1 MDYSLIMLEELQ
13 KLENLSEDYKGELK
27 FLSKKIRKDF
37 WNTDYNTEK
46 LAKLLHIING
56 TYEMVF
62 NYIGYFEL
70 SCIIEYV
77 KLLAKY
83 CCVICPDL
91 NADYYN
97 QLIDDI
103 HMENGAYDT
112 MIKRIESINNP
123 NFFFMN
129 YNKQDLH
136 VKDFLMVPKY
146 FFSPEIIEKRKPLSD
161 TARRAGWVGC
171 NIVLKQIPEEGR
183 IFIVKNEIEIPQK
196 EIISKVK
203 RTDFIKQYK
212 LDARGW
218 VLDVLNC
225 VNQIEG
231 RDFTLEQMYKFE
243 DVLSKKHP
251 DNNHIKDKIR
261 QKLQILRDKGILE
274 FRGRGHY
281 RKI

>member
-1 MDYSLIMLEELQ
+1 MNLTMDDKVAENYKSNSQKIRVITEQWVSNNLFCPYCGKEKIAHFENNRPVADFYCPDCAEE
-13 KLENLSEDYKGELK
+13 YELK
-27 FLSKKIRKDF
+27 SK
-37 WNTDYNTEK
+37 
-46 LAKLLHIING
+46 NG
-56 TYEMVF
+56 T
-62 NYIGYFEL
+62 
-70 SCIIEYV
+70 IENKV
-77 KLLAKY
+77 N
-83 CCVICPDL
+83 D
-91 NADYYN
+91 
-97 QLIDDI
+97 
-103 HMENGAYDT
+103 GAYDT

-146 FFSPEIIEKRKPLSD
+146 FCSPEIIEKRKPLSD
-161 TARRAGWVGC
+161 TARRTGWVGC
-171 NIVLKQIPEEGR
+171 NIVLKQIPQEGR

>member
-1 MDYSLIMLEELQ
+1 M
-13 KLENLSEDYKGELK
+13 
-27 FLSKKIRKDF
+27 
-37 WNTDYNTEK
+37 
-46 LAKLLHIING
+46 
-56 TYEMVF
+56 
-62 NYIGYFEL
+62 
-70 SCIIEYV
+70 
-77 KLLAKY
+77 
-83 CCVICPDL
+83 
-91 NADYYN
+91 
-97 QLIDDI
+97 
-103 HMENGAYDT
+103 
-112 MIKRIESINNP
+112 
-123 NFFFMN
+123 
-129 YNKQDLH
+129 
-136 VKDFLMVPKY
+136 
-146 FFSPEIIEKRKPLSD
+146 
-161 TARRAGWVGC
+161 
-171 NIVLKQIPEEGR
+171 KQIPEEGR

>member
-1 MDYSLIMLEELQ
+1 MDDKVAENYKSNSQKIRIITEQWVSNNLFCPYCGKEKIAHFENNRPVADFYCPDCAEE
-13 KLENLSEDYKGELK
+13 YELK
-27 FLSKKIRKDF
+27 SK
-37 WNTDYNTEK
+37 
-46 LAKLLHIING
+46 NG
-56 TYEMVF
+56 T
-62 NYIGYFEL
+62 
-70 SCIIEYV
+70 IENKV
-77 KLLAKY
+77 N
-83 CCVICPDL
+83 D
-91 NADYYN
+91 
-97 QLIDDI
+97 
-103 HMENGAYDT
+103 GAYDT

-161 TARRAGWVGC
+161 TARRAGC

-212 LDARGW
+212 LDARGC

>member
-1 MDYSLIMLEELQ
+1 MNLTMDDKVAENYKSNSQKIRVITEQWVSNNLFCPYCGKEKIAHFENNRPVADFYCPDCAEE
-13 KLENLSEDYKGELK
+13 YELK
-27 FLSKKIRKDF
+27 SK
-37 WNTDYNTEK
+37 
-46 LAKLLHIING
+46 NG
-56 TYEMVF
+56 T
-62 NYIGYFEL
+62 
-70 SCIIEYV
+70 IENKV
-77 KLLAKY
+77 N
-83 CCVICPDL
+83 D
-91 NADYYN
+91 
-97 QLIDDI
+97 
-103 HMENGAYDT
+103 GAYDT

-161 TARRAGWVGC
+161 TARRTGWVGC
-171 NIVLKQIPEEGR
+171 NIVLKQIPQEGR

>member
-1 MDYSLIMLEELQ
+1 MGAELQ
-13 KLENLSEDYKGELK
+13 AERESEYQYE
-27 FLSKKIRKDF
+27 LSK
-37 WNTDYNTEK
+37 
-46 LAKLLHIING
+46 L
-56 TYEMVF
+56 
-62 NYIGYFEL
+62 
-70 SCIIEYV
+70 
-77 KLLAKY
+77 
-83 CCVICPDL
+83 
-91 NADYYN
+91 
-97 QLIDDI
+97 
-103 HMENGAYDT
+103 
-112 MIKRIESINNP
+112 
-123 NFFFMN
+123 
-129 YNKQDLH
+129 
-136 VKDFLMVPKY
+136 
-146 FFSPEIIEKRKPLSD
+146 
-161 TARRAGWVGC
+161 WVGC
-171 NIVLKQIPEEGR
+171 NIVLKQIPQEGR

>member
-1 MDYSLIMLEELQ
+1 MNLTMDDKVAENYKSNSQKIRVITEQWVSNNLFCPYCGKEKIAHFENNRPVADFYCPDCAEE
-13 KLENLSEDYKGELK
+13 YELK
-27 FLSKKIRKDF
+27 SK
-37 WNTDYNTEK
+37 
-46 LAKLLHIING
+46 NG
-56 TYEMVF
+56 T
-62 NYIGYFEL
+62 
-70 SCIIEYV
+70 IENKV
-77 KLLAKY
+77 N
-83 CCVICPDL
+83 D
-91 NADYYN
+91 
-97 QLIDDI
+97 
-103 HMENGAYDT
+103 GAYDT

-161 TARRAGWVGC
+161 KARRADWVGC
-171 NIVLKQIPEEGR
+171 NIILKQIPQEGR

-203 RTDFIKQYK
+203 RIDFIKQYK

>member
-1 MDYSLIMLEELQ
+1 MNLTMDDKVAENYKSNSQKIRVITEQWVSNNLFCPYCGKEKIAHFENNRPVADFYCPDCAEE
-13 KLENLSEDYKGELK
+13 YELK
-27 FLSKKIRKDF
+27 SK
-37 WNTDYNTEK
+37 
-46 LAKLLHIING
+46 NG
-56 TYEMVF
+56 T
-62 NYIGYFEL
+62 
-70 SCIIEYV
+70 IENKV
-77 KLLAKY
+77 N
-83 CCVICPDL
+83 D
-91 NADYYN
+91 
-97 QLIDDI
+97 
-103 HMENGAYDT
+103 GAYDT

-136 VKDFLMVPKY
+136 VKDFLIVPKY

-171 NIVLKQIPEEGR
+171 NIVLKKIPEEGR

-261 QKLQILRDKGILE
+261 QQLQILRDKGILE
-274 FRGRGHY
+274 FRGGGHY

>member
-1 MDYSLIMLEELQ
+1 MDDKVAENYKSNSQKIRVITEQWVSNNLFCPYCGKEKIAHFENNRPVADFYCPDCAEE
-13 KLENLSEDYKGELK
+13 YELK
-27 FLSKKIRKDF
+27 SK
-37 WNTDYNTEK
+37 
-46 LAKLLHIING
+46 NG
-56 TYEMVF
+56 T
-62 NYIGYFEL
+62 
-70 SCIIEYV
+70 IENKV
-77 KLLAKY
+77 N
-83 CCVICPDL
+83 D
-91 NADYYN
+91 
-97 QLIDDI
+97 
-103 HMENGAYDT
+103 GAYDT

-161 TARRAGWVGC
+161 TASRAGWVGC